1 MRSALLAFLVL
12 ACAPAGPVAID
23 TEHDACHWCR
33 MTISNPRFA
42 AQVLVPGEEP
52 QFFDDLGCLS
62 SVRPHGE
69 IYVADYDTGSWIAA
83 ERAHFERC
91 SAIDTPMGSHLI
103 ARAQPTQNTGC
114 IQVPAKEII
123 R

>member
-1 MRSALLAFLVL
+1 MRVALLAFLVL

-23 TEHDACHWCR
+23 TQNDSCRYCR

-52 QFFDDLGCLS
+52 RFFDDLGCLANA
-62 SVRPHGE
+62 RPHGQV
-69 IYVADYDTGSWIAA
+69 YVADYETGSWIPAGQ
-83 ERAHFERC
+83 AHFERC
-91 SAIDTPMGSHLI
+91 SAIETPMGSHLI
-103 ARAQPTQNTGC
+103 ARAKPKPNSGC
-114 IQVPAKEII
+114 APVAAKEII

>member
-1 MRSALLAFLVL
+1 MRVAILALLLL

-23 TEHDACHWCR
+23 TQHDTCQWCR

-52 QFFDDLGCLS
+52 QLFDDLGCLS
-62 SVRPHGE
+62 SARPDGE
-69 IYVADYDTGSWIAA
+69 VYVADYDTGSWVVAG
-83 ERAHFERC
+83 RAHFERC
-91 SAIDTPMGSHLI
+91 SAIETPMGSHLI
-103 ARAQPTQNTGC
+103 ARAKPKQNSGCTQVT
-114 IQVPAKEII
+114 AKEII

>member
-1 MRSALLAFLVL
+1 MRAALLAFLVL

-23 TEHDACHWCR
+23 TQHDACLWCR

-52 QFFDDLGCLS
+52 QLFDDLGCLANA
-62 SVRPHGE
+62 RPHGQV
-69 IYVADYDTGSWIAA
+69 YVASYETGSWIAA

-103 ARAQPTQNTGC
+103 ARAKPKPNSGCTQ
-114 IQVPAKEII
+114 VAAREIL